1 VRAGGWGERRAW
13 RWQRT
18 DGGLCAVQAVSA
30 FHDWS
35 EPVLLL
41 ERLWREG
48 HVEQTDC
55 ATHPGGVVIHLNTI
69 TLQGGAIPTGGT
81 NPNEYFLLPA
91 KNGESLSK
99 TELNVPG
106 GLLNI
111 VNCEEISNFIEPI
124 A

>member
-1 VRAGGWGERRAW
+1 M
-13 RWQRT
+13 
-18 DGGLCAVQAVSA
+18 L
-30 FHDWS
+30 
-35 EPVLLL
+35 LLL

-106 GLLNI
+106 SMLNSVSCKEDQELHRADCLGAEAGGGLLG
-111 VNCEEISNFIEPI
+111 S
-124 A
+124 AR